1 MVTLAGRGWGEV
13 QSTPSS
19 ASMMV
24 DVAVVGS
31 CMTDLVRLATL
42 HALVCVAIQCA
53 CVNHKNCSVL
63 LLSAMSLDCR
73 SLGRLS
79 KAAGLVW
86 VLEAKEPTSA

>member
-1 MVTLAGRGWGEV
+1 MVTPAGRGWGEA

-53 CVNHKNCSVL
+53 CVNHKIVL
-63 LLSAMSLDCR
+63 CCCYQLCPSIA
-73 SLGRLS
+73 
-79 KAAGLVW
+79 
-86 VLEAKEPTSA
+86 EAWGDYPRQQV